1 MRETPGPERAER
13 PGTAVVTPSCSAE
26 VCSDVK
32 QSSFEEGAVIKKSP
46 CNEFIPSVYVNV
58 LSLNWDTR

>member
-1 MRETPGPERAER
+1 MRRGQSELTDRERR
-13 PGTAVVTPSCSAE
+13 WLRR

-58 LSLNWDTR
+58 LSLKWDTR